1 MKRGLVASTCAA
13 LVLAACSPS
22 TPQETAPPEK
32 GTGTTPTFVV
42 LNPTPDPATSQT
54 VTWRSREAFDD
65 QRVVARPVGGG
76 PQVRAEATRKAATS
90 VRDSG
95 SALPAYTAT
104 LRGLQPGTRYRY
116 RVENAGGTAGP
127 YTFRTPRD
135 DDAPWTFLA
144 LGDTQVDNAD
154 VPARIVRE
162 AVDEHPE
169 ANLVLHAGDVVNEPW
184 RHGEW
189 VDLMKALAPVRTSR
203 NLAVS
208 IGNHERCIL
217 VRGCRSGGAEGFRT
231 YFTDPGNDV
240 DGQQPTW
247 YSFDQQGVRFVVL
260 DSFGTDLE
268 AQARF
273 LDERLADNP
282 NRWSVVL
289 MHAGPFASR
298 VYRTNT
304 EVFSTILPVV
314 EKHDVD
320 LFLNGHDHVY
330 TSGYHGD
337 PDATVFAVSDSGPK
351 YYQISG
357 EDWTRRGATRTRW
370 AKQVST
376 YQVVDVGPDVLH
388 YRAVVAANGAAA
400 QPRLRPGTVLD
411 DVTIR
416 KDAQGTKTV
425 TRR

>member
-13 LVLAACSPS
+13 LLLAGCSS
-22 TPQETAPPEK
+22 GTPPETTPAER
-32 GTGTTPTFVV
+32 GTGTPPTFVV
-42 LNPTPDPATSQT
+42 LNPTTDPATSQT
-54 VTWRSREAFDD
+54 VTWRSPEPSGD

-76 PQVRAEATRKAATS
+76 ATVRADATRKAATS

-95 SALPAYTAT
+95 SATPAYTAT
-104 LRGLQPGTRYRY
+104 LRGLRPGTRYRY
-116 RVENAGGTAGP
+116 RVEDAGGSAGP

-154 VPARIVRE
+154 VPARIVRA
-162 AVDEHPE
+162 AVERFPD

-189 VDLMKALAPVRTSR
+189 VDLMTALAPVRTSR

-231 YFTDPGNDV
+231 YFTDPSNGV
-240 DGQQPTW
+240 PGQEPTW

-273 LDERLADNP
+273 LDERLTDNP

-298 VYRTNT
+298 VFRTNT
-304 EVFSTILPVV
+304 DVFATILPVV
-314 EKHDVD
+314 EEHDVD

-330 TSGYHGD
+330 TRGYHGD
-337 PDATVFAVSDSGPK
+337 PDGTVFAVSDSGPK

-357 EDWTRRGATRTRW
+357 EDWARRDATRVRY

-376 YQVVDVGPDVLH
+376 YQVVDVGRDTLR
-388 YRAVVAANGAAA
+388 YRAVVAANGDAAD
-400 QPRLRPGTVLD
+400 PRLAPGTVLD
-411 DVTIR
+411 EVTVR
-416 KDAQGTKTV
+416 KDARGRKTV
-425 TRR
+425 DDR

>member
-1 MKRGLVASTCAA
+1 MKRGVVAATCAV
-13 LVLAACSPS
+13 LVLTGCSGSPE
-22 TPQETAPPEK
+22 ETVPPER
-32 GTGTTPTFVV
+32 GTGDHPTSVVLTPTAE
-42 LNPTPDPATSQT
+42 PATSQT
-54 VTWRSREAFDD
+54 VTWRTAEASDD
-65 QRVVARPVGGG
+65 QRVVARPVAGGAA
-76 PQVRAEATRKAATS
+76 VEARARRKAATT

-95 SALPAYTAT
+95 SALPAWTAT
-104 LRGLQPGTRYRY
+104 LTGLEPGTRYRY
-116 RVENAGGTAGP
+116 RVVDADGSAGP
-127 YTFRTPRD
+127 YEFRTPRT

-154 VPARIVRE
+154 VPARIVRA
-162 AVDEHPE
+162 AVDRFPE
-169 ANLVLHAGDVVNEPW
+169 TNLVLHAGDVVNEPW
-184 RHGEW
+184 RHREW
-189 VDLMKALAPVRTSR
+189 VDLMTALTPVRTSR
-203 NLAVS
+203 NVAVS

-231 YFTDPGNDV
+231 YFTWPS
-240 DGQQPTW
+240 GQAADQAPTW

-260 DSFGTDLE
+260 DSFGRDLE

-273 LDERLADNP
+273 LDERLTDNP

-298 VYRTNT
+298 VFRTNT

-314 EKHDVD
+314 EEHDVD

-337 PDATVFAVSDSGPK
+337 PDGTVFAVSDSGPK

-357 EDWTRRGATRTRW
+357 EDWARRQATRTRW

-376 YQVVDVGPDVLH
+376 YQVVEVGRRSLH
-388 YRAVVAANGAAA
+388 YRAVVAANG
-400 QPRLRPGTVLD
+400 PRADPVLEPGATLD
-411 DVTIR
+411 DVTIT
-416 KDAQGTKTV
+416 KDADGAKTV
-425 TRR
+425 VRR